1 MQNDFNITKENVM
14 LQNRIGT
21 KNEQVESVLN
31 LSGKNVEK
39 ILSVSTCFNIVSN
52 ESLVGEVT
60 YNANLLSNIFYKL
73 QDGTVENTATSTS
86 ISSRYENEL
95 LTATSSVFIIPNIIS
110 SEIEKI
116 AEDNFKIKTNIE
128 LSFIGANNQEIAFY
142 AGGDENVFVKQTE
155 IPLSSLTAKNCSLFS
170 QPIILDAKCPI
181 DSVLSTQTGVVTT
194 KTESLDNMVIVEG
207 KIFANALVKSAEET
221 PRIFAISNLEQF
233 REEIEDANVKPNSQ
247 ILALAKVVCE
257 DVKTE
262 IQENSE
268 SVEIS
273 VPINICYDVVET
285 RNITVVTDAYSIKN
299 EISATTGGFNSTEFL
314 AKESFE
320 FKFDGNISLDEE
332 TPRVD
337 KIIAT
342 DGSYL
347 TITNTALSDNEL
359 LVEGIVKTN
368 LIYLN
373 DEENGLNSITIEI
386 PFSETQ
392 RANTNFA
399 NNIIY
404 EAFVSEVDATAKK
417 GREIFIDGKIT
428 LTISPSTETSHAV
441 ISNVEIGDEIE
452 ASTSAIEIY
461 FANAGQTL
469 WDIAKD
475 LKVSKNIL
483 ELQNKDLPEVMQG
496 GEKVVY
502 YNQKTLNV

>member
-1 MQNDFNITKENVM
+1 MQNDFNITKENV
-14 LQNRIGT
+14 LIQNKVGT
-21 KNEQVESVLN
+21 KNEQIESAIN

-39 ILSVSTCFNIVSN
+39 ILSVGTCFNIVSS

-60 YNANLLSNIFYKL
+60 YNANLVNNIVYKL
-73 QDGTVENTATSTS
+73 EDGTIENTTLSTPL
-86 ISSRYENEL
+86 SSRFENEL
-95 LTATSSVFIIPNIIS
+95 LTATSSIFIIPNIIS
-110 SEIEKI
+110 NEIEKI
-116 AEDNFKIKTNIE
+116 GEDNFKIKTNVE
-128 LSFIGANNQEIAFY
+128 LSFTSSNNQEIDIY
-142 AGGDENVFVKQTE
+142 AGGDENVFVMQTE
-155 IPLSSLTAKNCSLFS
+155 IPLSSLTAKNCSLFT
-170 QPIILDAKCPI
+170 QPIILEAKCPV
-181 DSVLSTQTGVVTT
+181 DSVLSTHVGAITT
-194 KTESLDNMVIVEG
+194 KTESLDSMVVVEG
-207 KIFANALVKSAEET
+207 KIFANALIKSAEET
-221 PRIFAISNLEQF
+221 PRIFAISNLEDF
-233 REEIEDANVKPNSQ
+233 REEIEDGNVKENNQ
-247 ILALAKVVCE
+247 IVLAAKVVCE
-257 DVKTE
+257 DIKTE
-262 IQENSE
+262 IQENGE

-273 VPINICYDVVET
+273 VPVDICYDVVET
-285 RNITVVTDAYSIKN
+285 RNVTVVTDAYSVKN
-299 EISATTGGFNSTEFL
+299 EITTTTGGFNSTEL
-314 AKESFE
+314 LPKETFE

-347 TITNTALSDNEL
+347 TITNISLSDNEL

-373 DEENGLNSITIEI
+373 DDENKLNSINIEI

-404 EAFVSEVDATAKK
+404 ETFVSGVDASAKK

-428 LTISPSTETSHAV
+428 LAISPSTQTSHAV
-441 ISNVEIGDEIE
+441 ISNVEIGEEIE
-452 ASTSAIEIY
+452 SSTSAIEIY

-475 LKVSKNIL
+475 LKVSKDTL
-483 ELQNKDLPEVMQG
+483 ALQNSDLPEVMEG

-502 YNQKTLNV
+502 YNQKTLN